1 MSFDKGWW
9 NGVES
14 FVPLGPRRA
23 LLVATISLVLLI
35 GAGVLTSAMVSYS
48 NRTSDWVAHTLEVR
62 SKAVSLLEEA
72 EALEPSWLGKLYL
85 ISKPV
90 EPVDAKARFQVF
102 SDLDELR
109 SLVVDNR
116 EQERRVGDM
125 RNMLKTELEQ
135 LDQSV
140 KQAQPIGVGFVA
152 DASAAQ
158 KSMASFRALVS
169 EFNRIEDEL
178 LVARGQAAIRARS
191 ITLALIVACLVTAAA
206 TVVAVLAMSAAYIRN
221 LNREAQLRKDAEMKA
236 ARSQRMEAVG
246 QLAGGVAHD
255 FNNLL
260 TVIIASL
267 DVLRRRLAEVGARD
281 TSSLEKPVDSAMRA
295 AMRGAT
301 LTNRLLAYSRQQA
314 LMPIDANINAIIGD
328 LSDMLSRTVGEQI
341 QIETH
346 LANDLWNSFIDP
358 SQLENAILNIVL
370 NARDAMPSGGRI
382 VIETENTTLDEA
394 YCAQFEDLR
403 AGDYVVLS
411 ICDTGTGMTEEVKD
425 RAFEP
430 FFTTKERTGGSG
442 LGLSM
447 IHAFVQQSHGDV
459 RIYSELGRGTT
470 VKMYLPRL
478 TKAELDATS
487 ATVKHTAPENDV
499 LSARPGEVVLMVE
512 DDEAIRSSSHAILE
526 ELGFQVVAAESAREA
541 LQTLRSGK
549 RVDLLFTDVVL
560 PGGTNGAQL
569 ATEGHSIRPNL
580 PVLFTTG
587 YSRNILIHDGCLD
600 PEVRLLAKPY
610 SPHDLAVA
618 VRTSLDAAK

>member
-1 MSFDKGWW
+1 
-9 NGVES
+9 
-14 FVPLGPRRA
+14 
-23 LLVATISLVLLI
+23 
-35 GAGVLTSAMVSYS
+35 MVSYS

-140 KQAQPIGVGFVA
+140 KQARPIGVGFVA

-267 DVLRRRLAEVGARD
+267 DVLRRRLAQVGARD
-281 TSSLEKPVDSAMRA
+281 TSSLRE
-295 AMRGAT
+295 
-301 LTNRLLAYSRQQA
+301 
-314 LMPIDANINAIIGD
+314 
-328 LSDMLSRTVGEQI
+328 
-341 QIETH
+341 
-346 LANDLWNSFIDP
+346 
-358 SQLENAILNIVL
+358 
-370 NARDAMPSGGRI
+370 
-382 VIETENTTLDEA
+382 
-394 YCAQFEDLR
+394 
-403 AGDYVVLS
+403 
-411 ICDTGTGMTEEVKD
+411 
-425 RAFEP
+425 
-430 FFTTKERTGGSG
+430 TGG
-442 LGLSM
+442 
-447 IHAFVQQSHGDV
+447 FGD
-459 RIYSELGRGTT
+459 
-470 VKMYLPRL
+470 
-478 TKAELDATS
+478 
-487 ATVKHTAPENDV
+487 
-499 LSARPGEVVLMVE
+499 AR
-512 DDEAIRSSSHAILE
+512 SHA
-526 ELGFQVVAAESAREA
+526 R
-541 LQTLRSGK
+541 
-549 RVDLLFTDVVL
+549 
-560 PGGTNGAQL
+560 
-569 ATEGHSIRPNL
+569 
-580 PVLFTTG
+580 
-587 YSRNILIHDGCLD
+587 RNIDEPAPCLFSSAGVDADRRQYQRHHRRPIGHAVPDGRRAN
-600 PEVRLLAKPY
+600 PN
-610 SPHDLAVA
+610 
-618 VRTSLDAAK
+618 